1 MPHTNNWQEHGL
13 IRDFS
18 GTISGTEIIDSNL
31 EMHGDRRFDQ
41 INYVIN
47 DFSKVIDCLVSE
59 DELRM
64 MSITDEIAKNCN
76 RYLKIA
82 LVATQ
87 ENIVELAKVYCEMM
101 RDAAYD
107 AEIFTT
113 LEDAHAWVS
122 QQAH

>member
-1 MPHTNNWQEHGL
+1 MRL
-13 IRDFS
+13 LKIA
-18 GTISGTEIIDSNL
+18 IDTL
-31 EMHGDRRFDQ
+31 E
-41 INYVIN
+41 
-47 DFSKVIDCLVSE
+47 
-59 DELRM
+59 
-64 MSITDEIAKNCN
+64 
-76 RYLKIA
+76 IA

-113 LEDAHAWVS
+113 LEDAHVWVS